1 LCRGAEKKGFLMDLP
16 PTHQH
21 VKQNQ
26 ITDDGCLL
34 FIPSKSVSKLS
45 GGEEVCRNSKI
56 FVFFQD
62 VSSVSFKRVAVVEFF
77 FNIIYKVHCA
87 VGEGEGRHVGQKR
100 TYRKVS
106 WSAVRRSERIQFSLS
121 STDHRV
127 LRVSAT

>member
-1 LCRGAEKKGFLMDLP
+1 MELP
-16 PTHQH
+16 VSQQH

-34 FIPSKSVSKLS
+34 FIPSKSVSNAKSQRAEQFTENLF
-45 GGEEVCRNSKI
+45 

-77 FNIIYKVHCA
+77 FNIIFKVHCA

-106 WSAVRRSERIQFSLS
+106 QVK
-121 STDHRV
+121 
-127 LRVSAT
+127 